1 MARQLARSNGHRPV
15 APAFVRPSQKS
26 HRNLR
31 LGFRPLLQRR
41 FAYEWFAMPDA
52 AFRFLLQSFQAT
64 RQRGFCRGVH
74 PIDEQDSMEMIVLML
89 DRPREKTARL
99 DLKHLAF
106 QRLRAHKHR
115 LRLVQCRR

>member
-1 MARQLARSNGHRPV
+1 
-15 APAFVRPSQKS
+15 
-26 HRNLR
+26 
-31 LGFRPLLQRR
+31 
-41 FAYEWFAMPDA
+41 MPDA

-74 PIDEQDSMEMIVLML
+74 PIDEQDSVEMIVLML

-106 QRLRAHKHR
+106 QRLRAHEHR
-115 LRLVQCRR
+115 LRLVQCHR